1 MAPVGPW
8 AQPKATRREG
18 GRRAERPAGS
28 YATPD
33 TPCSRTAPEG
43 SLPTERGQAVPAL
56 RPELD
61 DPNLFG
67 SSNRSATA
75 DRSPRPR
82 EAEGRL
88 APEMAES
95 HEARSQAQAQR
106 RAWSQCIVT
115 WAASG
120 VAVPLA
126 FFGTFFRFERK
137 YYPLRGGSPTVRAVV
152 GASFPHWRKGDCACG
167 RTKGLSARP
176 LETFGRQSWQ
186 ETHGSCIPCTHGR
199 MAAHR
204 RRPGAFLGA
213 NNRRAVRSAFWL
225 PELRVISTFGSCVP

>member
-8 AQPKATRREG
+8 AQPKATRGEG

-28 YATPD
+28 NATPD

-43 SLPTERGQAVPAL
+43 SLPTERGQTVPAL

-75 DRSPRPR
+75 GRSPRPR

-120 VAVPLA
+120 VAVPRA
-126 FFGTFFRFERK
+126 FFGTFFRAERK
-137 YYPLRGGSPTVRAVV
+137 YYPLRGGSPTSRAGVS
-152 GASFPHWRKGDCACG
+152 ASISRRGMRLKGSPLAFWKPSD
-167 RTKGLSARP
+167 TKSGQKPTKTAFLALSAKWPRIAIDWEVLRRKPSSRP
-176 LETFGRQSWQ
+176 AL
-186 ETHGSCIPCTHGR
+186 SC
-199 MAAHR
+199 A
-204 RRPGAFLGA
+204 
-213 NNRRAVRSAFWL
+213 L
-225 PELRVISTFGSCVP
+225 PVGEP

>member
-18 GRRAERPAGS
+18 GRRAERPVGS

-43 SLPTERGQAVPAL
+43 SLPTERGQTVPAL

-75 DRSPRPR
+75 GRSPRPR

-95 HEARSQAQAQR
+95 HEARSQVQAQR
-106 RAWSQCIVT
+106 RAWPQCIAT
-115 WAASG
+115 WAAFG

-126 FFGTFFRFERK
+126 FFCTLFFRHRK
-137 YYPLRGGSPTVRAVV
+137 KSVSAPWDGQSQSAPESARQTLPGQGV
-152 GASFPHWRKGDCACG
+152 CACG

-176 LETFGRQSWQ
+176 LETFG
-186 ETHGSCIPCTHGR
+186 P
-199 MAAHR
+199 
-204 RRPGAFLGA
+204 
-213 NNRRAVRSAFWL
+213 
-225 PELRVISTFGSCVP
+225 

>member
-43 SLPTERGQAVPAL
+43 SLPTERGQTVPAL

-61 DPNLFG
+61 DPNKFG
-67 SSNRSATA
+67 SSNRSAPA
-75 DRSPRPR
+75 GRSPRR
-82 EAEGRL
+82 IA
-88 APEMAES
+88 
-95 HEARSQAQAQR
+95 
-106 RAWSQCIVT
+106 T

-120 VAVPLA
+120 VAVPRA

-137 YYPLRGGSPTVRAVV
+137 YCPTRGGSPTTRAGV
-152 GASFPHWRKGDCACG
+152 GASIPTGAGVCACG
-167 RTKGLSARP
+167 HTKGLSSGQ
-176 LETFGRQSWQ
+176 T
-186 ETHGSCIPCTHGR
+186 I
-199 MAAHR
+199 
-204 RRPGAFLGA
+204 GAV
-213 NNRRAVRSAFWL
+213 RTAVRSACCL
-225 PELRVISTFGSCVP
+225 PELRVANRLRRLYPLDTRFPSFPFGNLRAPKLARNP

>member
-1 MAPVGPW
+1 MGPW

-18 GRRAERPAGS
+18 ARRAERPAGS

-43 SLPTERGQAVPAL
+43 SLLTERDQTVPAL

-61 DPNLFG
+61 DPNKFG
-67 SSNRSATA
+67 SSNRSAPT

-106 RAWSQCIVT
+106 RAWPQCIAT

-120 VAVPLA
+120 VAVPPA
-126 FFGTFFRFERK
+126 FFGTFFRRVKPPAGFFTTKLVYTAASRGF
-137 YYPLRGGSPTVRAVV
+137 PLAP
-152 GASFPHWRKGDCACG
+152 CAP
-167 RTKGLSARP
+167 SD
-176 LETFGRQSWQ
+176 
-186 ETHGSCIPCTHGR
+186 
-199 MAAHR
+199 
-204 RRPGAFLGA
+204 
-213 NNRRAVRSAFWL
+213 RS
-225 PELRVISTFGSCVP
+225 R

>member
-1 MAPVGPW
+1 MGIKGLFPAGERSELS
-8 AQPKATRREG
+8 RREG

-43 SLPTERGQAVPAL
+43 SLPTERGQTVPAL

-61 DPNLFG
+61 DPKLFG

-75 DRSPRPR
+75 GRSPRPR
-82 EAEGRL
+82 EAAGRL

-106 RAWSQCIVT
+106 RAWPQCIAT
-115 WAASG
+115 WAVFV

-137 YYPLRGGSPTVRAVV
+137 YCPPRGSSPTFRAVV
-152 GASFPHWRKGDCACG
+152 GASCPAGATGMRLRAHQRAFRSSFGNLRAPKLVKNPWDGKSQ
-167 RTKGLSARP
+167 SAP
-176 LETFGRQSWQ
+176 
-186 ETHGSCIPCTHGR
+186 
-199 MAAHR
+199 
-204 RRPGAFLGA
+204 
-213 NNRRAVRSAFWL
+213 
-225 PELRVISTFGSCVP
+225 

>member
-18 GRRAERPAGS
+18 GRRAEQPVGS

-43 SLPTERGQAVPAL
+43 SLPTERGQTVPAL

-67 SSNRSATA
+67 SSNRSVPA

-106 RAWSQCIVT
+106 RAWPQCEAT
-115 WAASG
+115 WAAFG
-120 VAVPLA
+120 VAVPRA

-137 YYPLRGGSPTVRAVV
+137 YCPPRGGSPTARAVV
-152 GASFPHWRKGDCACG
+152 GASGPNRGNGYAPAGAPKGFPRGKQ
-167 RTKGLSARP
+167 SARFALPCAPLVVCLNSGSLTAFGGCIHWIPASLRSP
-176 LETFGRQSWQ
+176 LETFG
-186 ETHGSCIPCTHGR
+186 
-199 MAAHR
+199 HR
-204 RRPGAFLGA
+204 KSA
-213 NNRRAVRSAFWL
+213 RS
-225 PELRVISTFGSCVP
+225 P

>member
-1 MAPVGPW
+1 MGPW

-18 GRRAERPAGS
+18 GRRAERPVGS

-43 SLPTERGQAVPAL
+43 SLPTERGQTVPAL

-75 DRSPRPR
+75 GRSPRPR

-106 RAWSQCIVT
+106 RAWSQCIAT

-120 VAVPLA
+120 VAVPRA
-126 FFGTFFRFERK
+126 FFGTFFRAERK
-137 YYPLRGGSPTVRAVV
+137 YYPLRGGSPTTSAGV
-152 GASFPHWRKGDCACG
+152 GASIPSEGYALKGSPLAFWKPSD
-167 RTKGLSARP
+167 TKSGQKPTKNAFLALSAKWPRIAIDWEVLRRKPSSRP
-176 LETFGRQSWQ
+176 AL
-186 ETHGSCIPCTHGR
+186 SC
-199 MAAHR
+199 A
-204 RRPGAFLGA
+204 
-213 NNRRAVRSAFWL
+213 L
-225 PELRVISTFGSCVP
+225 PVGEP